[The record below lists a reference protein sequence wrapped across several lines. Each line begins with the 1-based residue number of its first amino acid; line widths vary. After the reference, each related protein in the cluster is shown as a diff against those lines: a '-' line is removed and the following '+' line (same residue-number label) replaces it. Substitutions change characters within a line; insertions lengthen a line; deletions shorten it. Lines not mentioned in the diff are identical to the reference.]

1 MVNVHGSTAVVTGGQ
16 RGLGKALVDELIK
29 RGAFQVFATARCN
42 PKSND
47 QRVVSVALDVMSAKS
62 TAALAEAAS
71 DATIVFNNAGISGGR
86 PSLLKSE
93 FRDIRAV
100 FETNYFGALRVA
112 ARLRRYWPVTV
123 AGPSSTST
131 RCCPGSPAKARTA
144 TPRPRSGRRPTRCGW
159 RWSTED
165 LGDRSPRRLHR
176 HRHGEV
182 TRRPEDRCPQVA
194 AAILDGI
201 EDGQTEVLV
210 DDSLAGSKPPSR
222 VRSKDCNCVE
232 RYAFDAHR
240 FLVGR

>member
-29 RGAFQVFATARCN
+29 RGAFQVYATARA
-42 PKSND
+42 PKKSND
-47 QRVVSVALDVMSAKS
+47 PRVVSVALDVMSAKS

-71 DATIVFNNAGISGGR
+71 DATIVFNNAGISGR

-112 ARLRRYWPVTV
+112 RAFAPVLARNGGGALVDIHSVLSWV
-123 AGPSSTST
+123 AGKGAYGDS
-131 RCCPGSPAKARTA
+131 KAALWSA
-144 TPRPRSGRRPTRCGW
+144 TNSLRMEMEPQMTLVTGVHVGYIDTDMVRSLDVPKIAA
-159 RWSTED
+159 S
-165 LGDRSPRRLHR
+165 
-176 HRHGEV
+176 
-182 TRRPEDRCPQVA
+182 QVA

-210 DDSLAGSKPPSR
+210 DEFTRQFKAALSGP
-222 VRSKDCNCVE
+222 VE
-232 RYAFDAHR
+232 GLQLR
-240 FLVGR
+240 

>member
-29 RGAFQVFATARCN
+29 RGAFQVYATARA
-42 PKSND
+42 PKKSND
-47 QRVVSVALDVMSAKS
+47 PRVVSVALDVMSAKS

-112 ARLRRYWPVTV
+112 RAFAPVLARNGGGVLVDIHSVLSWV
-123 AGPSSTST
+123 AGKGAYGDS
-131 RCCPGSPAKARTA
+131 KAALWSA
-144 TPRPRSGRRPTRCGW
+144 TNSLRMEMEPQKTLVTGVHVGYIDTDMVRSLDVPKIAA
-159 RWSTED
+159 S
-165 LGDRSPRRLHR
+165 
-176 HRHGEV
+176 
-182 TRRPEDRCPQVA
+182 QVA

-210 DDSLAGSKPPSR
+210 DEFTRQFKAALSGP
-222 VRSKDCNCVE
+222 VE
-232 RYAFDAHR
+232 GLQLR
-240 FLVGR
+240 

>member
-29 RGAFQVFATARCN
+29 RGAFQVYATARA
-42 PKSND
+42 PKKSND
-47 QRVVSVALDVMSAKS
+47 PRVVSVALDVMSAKS

-71 DATIVFNNAGISGGR
+71 DATIVFNNAGISGR

-112 ARLRRYWPVTV
+112 RAFAPVLARNGGGALVDIHSVLSWV
-123 AGPSSTST
+123 AGKGAYGDS
-131 RCCPGSPAKARTA
+131 KAALWSA
-144 TPRPRSGRRPTRCGW
+144 TNSLRMEMEPQKTLVTGVHVGYIDTDMVRSLDVPKIAA
-159 RWSTED
+159 S
-165 LGDRSPRRLHR
+165 
-176 HRHGEV
+176 
-182 TRRPEDRCPQVA
+182 QVA

-210 DDSLAGSKPPSR
+210 DEFTRQFKAALSGP
-222 VRSKDCNCVE
+222 VE
-232 RYAFDAHR
+232 GLQLR
-240 FLVGR
+240 